1 MISFKQPQKTFPKAI
16 SFYKILGPSII
27 LLGLGLGSGEVILW
41 PYLVSNYGL
50 GIIWA
55 AVVGILFQFFIN
67 MEIERYSLLR
77 GESII
82 VGYYRKFKY
91 VTIWLLLSTF
101 IPWIWPGIVAA
112 SAKIFGHLL
121 GIKDFNYIGIF
132 LLLLIGV
139 ILSAGKVLYK
149 TIERF
154 QTILI
159 LISIP
164 TIIFL
169 SIYLAD
175 FNDLESLGKGFLGQG
190 DNYFLIPAGIS
201 LATFLSAFAYSGAAG
216 NLNLA
221 QSYYIREKGYG
232 MGKYVGRITGLFNSN
247 QEKVTLSGFTFPIN
261 SESKKEFK
269 KWWRIVN
276 IEHFLVFFL
285 LGAVTIVLLSFLA
298 YSTTHFL
305 NGNFKDIEFLFFEAA
320 AINNKAGVIF
330 STLFLLI
337 CAFTL
342 FGTQL
347 TVMDATSRILAETSI
362 LTLSKKLKEK
372 NIPQIYFIFLWLQII
387 AGIIIFYINFGQP
400 LQLLIIA
407 AVLNAFAMFVHTG
420 LSLWTNL
427 TLLEK
432 EFRPSIFRVLLLIG
446 IFLTYGTFSCYTI
459 YIEVMKLI

>member
-1 MISFKQPQKTFPKAI
+1 
-16 SFYKILGPSII
+16 
-27 LLGLGLGSGEVILW
+27 
-41 PYLVSNYGL
+41 
-50 GIIWA
+50 
-55 AVVGILFQFFIN
+55 

-82 VGYYRKFKY
+82 VGYYRKFKHI
-91 VTIWLLLSTF
+91 TIWLLLSTF
-101 IPWIWPGIVAA
+101 IPWIWPGIVGA
-112 SAKIFGHLL
+112 SAKIFASMFSIKEFNYL
-121 GIKDFNYIGIF
+121 GIC

-169 SIYLAD
+169 SFYLAD
-175 FNDLESLGKGFLGQG
+175 SKDYESLFKGLIGQG
-190 DNYFLIPAGIS
+190 ENYYLIPAGIS
-201 LATFLSAFAYSGAAG
+201 MATLLSAFAYSGAAG

-232 MGKYVGRITGLFNSN
+232 MGKYVGRITGLFNSHT
-247 QEKVTLSGFTFPIN
+247 EKVSISGYTFPIN
-261 SESKKEFK
+261 KESKKEFH
-269 KWWRIVN
+269 KWWKIVN

-285 LGAVTIVLLSFLA
+285 LGASTIILLAFLS
-298 YSTTHFL
+298 YSTTHNL
-305 NGNFKDIEFLFFEAA
+305 NGQFKDIDFLFFESK
-320 AINNKAGVIF
+320 AITNKAGSF
-330 STLFLLI
+330 FGTLFLLI

-347 TVMDATSRILAETSI
+347 TVMDATSRILSETTVI
-362 LTLSKKLKEK
+362 TFNKKLKETQ
-372 NIPQIYFIFLWLQII
+372 IPSIYYIFLWLQIF

-427 TLLEK
+427 TLIEK
-432 EFRPSIFRVLLLIG
+432 EFRPSFFRMILLFLIFI
-446 IFLTYGTFSCYTI
+446 TYGIFSCYTI
-459 YIEVMKLI
+459 YIEILKLI